1 MVESTKTA
9 TFLQARS
16 LQEARGLDDRSD
28 ANCQCTH
35 MCALV
40 QQSCQCR
47 GQPAGSFLLLLV
59 GPYTDRTQLDRG
71 VVLAQVQKRP
81 ILTKTVEL
89 QQQFL
94 DVYDFSE
101 GSIADRSLHL
111 VSPITHRQVCVL
123 MRSLPMY
130 FVISEAHQDLA
141 NPGCSEVL
149 QDGFSLATGT
159 AGESCLF
166 KQKQVKS

>member
-1 MVESTKTA
+1 MLFKKLAAWMTEAMPTA
-9 TFLQARS
+9 SA
-16 LQEARGLDDRSD
+16 
-28 ANCQCTH
+28 H
-35 MCALV
+35 ICAPLV

-47 GQPAGSFLLLLV
+47 GQPAGSFWLLLV
-59 GPYTDRTQLDRG
+59 GPHTDRTQLDRG
-71 VVLAQVQKRP
+71 VVPAQVQKRP

-94 DVYDFSE
+94 DVHDFSE

-111 VSPITHRQVCVL
+111 VSSNTHRQVCVL

-149 QDGFSLATGT
+149 QDGSILATGT